1 MVLPF
6 ANLSN
11 DPDQDYFA
19 DGITDDLTT
28 DLTRISGSL
37 VIARNTAFTYKGN
50 PVDAKQLGRELGV
63 RYVIEGSVRRGGEQ
77 IRVNVQLIDAEAG
90 THVWA
95 DRFDTDRRNLAEA
108 QDQIIGRLARSLN
121 IELMRHAG
129 RRIEQDRAADPDA
142 RDVVMRGWALF
153 WRGGSFVYQAAVREF
168 EQALQIDPRSIDAR
182 LGIARVLMSIVGD
195 GFSNSV
201 QQDLAR
207 VEQLLGEVLERD
219 SNRSLAHSVMGV
231 LRRSQLRL
239 SEALAELEAAVALD
253 RNDAWAVRQLGITL
267 EGIGQPEAAIPYF
280 EKAIRLNPREPS
292 VGTTYGALGASHLF
306 AGDTD
311 QAINFLRRAQ
321 IESPWMWWIRL
332 VLAGA
337 LGFKGDVDEA
347 RAEIAEALKL
357 KPEVNS
363 IARWR
368 AIGPAMGLGDPRFQ
382 ELMDKTVYPGLR
394 SAGFPDE

>member
-1 MVLPF
+1 M
-6 ANLSN
+6 
-11 DPDQDYFA
+11 
-19 DGITDDLTT
+19 
-28 DLTRISGSL
+28 
-37 VIARNTAFTYKGN
+37 
-50 PVDAKQLGRELGV
+50 
-63 RYVIEGSVRRGGEQ
+63 
-77 IRVNVQLIDAEAG
+77 
-90 THVWA
+90 
-95 DRFDTDRRNLAEA
+95 
-108 QDQIIGRLARSLN
+108 
-121 IELMRHAG
+121 
-129 RRIEQDRAADPDA
+129 
-142 RDVVMRGWALF
+142 
-153 WRGGSFVYQAAVREF
+153 YQAALREF

-231 LRRSQLRL
+231 LRRSQVRL

-321 IESPWMWWIRL
+321 IEIPWMWWIRL

-382 ELMDKTVYPGLR
+382 ALMDKTVYPGLR